1 MRLIVPLQGV
11 VQGRGGLFVGSLIPC
26 CLFYFLQLY
35 LKRRRSPPPNP
46 PPDSDSTELPRTSSR
61 SSLFTRGNSIG
72 RVRVSSRAAPLAKPP
87 DSPYYIGLERVKTDP
102 YDRVTNRDGI
112 IQLGL
117 AESTLCFDLL
127 QRWMS
132 DNLMESL
139 MIQSDVDGGF
149 DVSSI
154 AMYQPF
160 EGLLEVRVAF
170 ADFMSRIMEGNVSFD
185 PSNMVITAGGTPAVE
200 VLAFCLADHGNAF
213 IIPSPYYPGF
223 DRDIK
228 FRTGI
233 ELIPVHCRSSDNFT
247 VTVSALEQSLNQARK
262 RGSKVSG
269 ILFSNPSNPVGNI
282 LSRETLHAILSFAQE
297 KNIHVISDEIFAG
310 SVYGDKEFVSMA
322 EVAAS
327 GDFDKSRVHIIYGLS
342 KDLSL
347 PGFRTGVIYSFHE
360 DVVSAAK
367 KLMRFCSMP
376 VPVQRILIS
385 LLSDTRFIEEYMA
398 AHRQRIRDK
407 HFLFVEGLK
416 QLGIPCAES
425 GGGLYCWVDM
435 SSLLTSYSE
444 KGELELFEKLLSV
457 AKINATP
464 GTACYCIEPGWFRC
478 CFTALA
484 DEDIPVI
491 MERIKLLAESSTS

>member
-1 MRLIVPLQGV
+1 MRLIVPLRGV
-11 VQGRGGLFVGSLIPC
+11 IHGRGGLFVGSLIPC

-35 LKRRRSPPPNP
+35 LKRRRPPP
-46 PPDSDSTELPRTSSR
+46 SDPAELPRTSSR
-61 SSLFTRGNSIG
+61 TNLFSRGNSIG
-72 RVRVSSRAAPLAKPP
+72 RVRVSSRAVPVAKPP

-102 YDRVTNRDGI
+102 YDRIKNTDGI

-132 DNLMESL
+132 ENLMDS
-139 MIQSDVDGGF
+139 MMQSDDGEF
-149 DVSSI
+149 DISSI
-154 AMYQPF
+154 AMYKPF
-160 EGLLEVRVAF
+160 EGLLELRVAF
-170 ADFMSRIMEGNVSFD
+170 ADFMSRIMG
-185 PSNMVITAGGTPAVE
+185 
-200 VLAFCLADHGNAF
+200 DHGNAF
-213 IIPSPYYPGF
+213 LIPTPYYPGF

-228 FRTGI
+228 FRTGV

-247 VTVSALEQSLNQARK
+247 VTVSALEQALNQARK

-282 LSRETLHAILSFAQE
+282 LSRETLQDILRFAQE

-322 EVAAS
+322 EIAGS
-327 GDFDKSRVHIIYGLS
+327 GEFDKSRVHIIYGLS
-342 KDLSL
+342 KDLSI
-347 PGFRTGVIYSFHE
+347 PGFRAGVIYSFHE
-360 DVVSAAK
+360 DVVNAAK
-367 KLMRFCSMP
+367 KLMRFSSVP

-385 LLSDTRFIEEYMA
+385 LLSDVRFIEEYMR

-407 HFLFVEGLK
+407 HIRFVEGLK

-444 KGELELFEKLLSV
+444 KGELELFEKLLTV

-491 MERIKLLAESSTS
+491 MERIRQLRESSRS